1 MIELKNDDKHLLLTF
16 THSKFNNSKLNINMS
31 GQKLNIESKITLL
44 GAGPGDPDLLTLKGV
59 KALQTAD
66 VVLYDA
72 LTNEALLEHAPA
84 EAIKVYVGKRSGEH
98 SYPQDTINKLMID
111 YALNY
116 GHVVRLKG
124 GDPFVFGRGYEEL
137 DYAASYSIPVSVIP
151 GISSSIG
158 VPGLQQIPVT
168 HRGMSESFWVITGTT
183 TSGEV
188 SEDIYQAAQSKATV
202 LVLMGLK
209 KLSKI
214 VEIFKAAGK
223 HHLPT
228 AVVQNGS
235 AKDEKLVVGVVETIE
250 SLVQQENIKAPALLI
265 FGEVVSL
272 HPSFKKLI
280 KQYASIA

>member
-1 MIELKNDDKHLLLTF
+1 MVNQNK
-16 THSKFNNSKLNINMS
+16 
-31 GQKLNIESKITLL
+31 ESKITLL

-59 KALQTAD
+59 KALQAAD

-84 EAIKVYVGKRSGEH
+84 EARKVYVGKRSGEH
-98 SYPQDTINKLMID
+98 SYPQETINKLMID

-137 DYAASYSIPVSVIP
+137 DYAASYSIPVDVIP

-168 HRGMSESFWVITGTT
+168 HRGLSESFWVITGTT
-183 TSGEV
+183 TSREV
-188 SEDIYQAAQSKATV
+188 SNDIYQAAQSNATV

-214 VEIFKAAGK
+214 VEIFKAENK
-223 HHLPT
+223 HHLPV

-235 AKDEKLVVGVVETIE
+235 SADEKLVIGVVETIE
-250 SLVQQENIKAPALLI
+250 NLVQQENVKAPALLI

-272 HPSFKKLI
+272 HPSFKNLV

>member
-1 MIELKNDDKHLLLTF
+1 MVNQNK
-16 THSKFNNSKLNINMS
+16 
-31 GQKLNIESKITLL
+31 ESRITLL

-59 KALQTAD
+59 KALQAAD

-72 LTNEALLEHAPA
+72 LTNEALLAHAPV
-84 EAIKVYVGKRSGEH
+84 EAIRVYVGKRSGEH
-98 SYPQDTINKLMID
+98 SYPQETINKLMID

-137 DYAASYSIPVSVIP
+137 DHAASYSIPVDVIP

-188 SEDIYQAAQSKATV
+188 SNDIYQAAESNATV

-209 KLSKI
+209 KLTKI
-214 VEIFKAAGK
+214 VEIFKAAGRSN
-223 HHLPT
+223 LPA
-228 AVVQNGS
+228 AVIQNGS
-235 AKDEKLVVGVVETIE
+235 SAEEKLVIGVVDTIE
-250 SLVQQENIKAPALLI
+250 SLVQQENVKAPALLI

-272 HPSFKKLI
+272 HPSFKKLV